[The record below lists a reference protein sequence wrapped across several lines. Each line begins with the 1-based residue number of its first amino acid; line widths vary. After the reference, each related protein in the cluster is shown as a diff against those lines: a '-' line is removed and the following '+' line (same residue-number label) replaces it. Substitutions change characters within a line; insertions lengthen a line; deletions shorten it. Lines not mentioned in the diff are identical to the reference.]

1 MDILRAFLSRHRA
14 FAALVVAAA
23 LCMKA
28 LVPAGYMIGHDSVTL
43 TVELCTDASGA
54 TVTRQITVAKHAAP
68 GEKTAGQ
75 AQASEACPYA
85 GLAMPALAGT
95 DPALLALAL
104 AFILALGFAPLRR
117 APQRR
122 FHHVLPPLRGPPAL
136 V

>member
-54 TVTRQITVAKHAAP
+54 TTLWTISGKGLMATDA
-68 GEKTAGQ
+68 TTLGQ
-75 AQASEACPYA
+75 
-85 GLAMPALAGT
+85 LAW
-95 DPALLALAL
+95 
-104 AFILALGFAPLRR
+104 IPL
-117 APQRR
+117 
-122 FHHVLPPLRGPPAL
+122 
-136 V
+136 